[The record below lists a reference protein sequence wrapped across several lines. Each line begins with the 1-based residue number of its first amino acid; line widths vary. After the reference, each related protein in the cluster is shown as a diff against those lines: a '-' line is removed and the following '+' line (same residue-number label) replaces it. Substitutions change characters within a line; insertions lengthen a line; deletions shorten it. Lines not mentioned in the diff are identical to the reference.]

1 MRMDSRKHIP
11 GNARSARLAVE
22 AGRFDIGCA
31 YGRRV
36 EADRSWSVYH
46 VFTGV
51 PAAVAGKQMVGLD
64 RTAATEF
71 MLAMNVEH
79 CRGHTHRRRLEPPRI
94 DPGEI
99 GALEWR

>member
-1 MRMDSRKHIP
+1 MNSRKHVP
-11 GNARSARLAVE
+11 GDARSARLGVE
-22 AGRFDIGCA
+22 AGRFESA
-31 YGRRV
+31 SLYGSRV

-51 PAAVAGKQMVGLD
+51 PAAVAGRAMVGLD
-64 RTAATEF
+64 RTTATEF
-71 MLAMNVEH
+71 ILAMNVDH
-79 CRGHTHRRRLEPPRI
+79 CLGRTRRRHLEPPRI